1 VKFRGRL
8 LVVSLVVAA
17 VASVA
22 IGWVIARSGGSDGT
36 TTAPEAVITGPSGT
50 FEPPSIATNAKVE
63 GTPLPEANVRTLNN
77 DAFAVA
83 DLLGQPLVINI
94 WGSTCGPCKK
104 ELPDFAEAHAEYGD
118 RVRFVGVSYLAASER
133 EEDFARGY
141 GIQYELFYDA
151 DGEFISAVGVAAFP
165 VTLFVTADGTIV
177 QQTGQID
184 ATRIADIIEEELL

>member
-1 VKFRGRL
+1 MKFRGRL

-104 ELPDFAEAHAEYGD
+104 ELPDFAEAHAE
-118 RVRFVGVSYLAASER
+118 FVQPVISSLVGLAWHRGLTAHDAAYHPTRLGLRNQRPAVHLTSNGAQRWAAEGFR
-133 EEDFARGY
+133 AR
-141 GIQYELFYDA
+141 
-151 DGEFISAVGVAAFP
+151 
-165 VTLFVTADGTIV
+165 
-177 QQTGQID
+177 
-184 ATRIADIIEEELL
+184 ATRTAPAGCRQDRLGSA